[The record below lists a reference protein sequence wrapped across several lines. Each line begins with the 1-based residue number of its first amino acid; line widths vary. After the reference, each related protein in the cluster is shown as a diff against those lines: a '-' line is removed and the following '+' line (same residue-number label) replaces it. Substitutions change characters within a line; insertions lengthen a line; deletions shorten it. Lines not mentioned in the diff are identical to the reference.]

1 MTRRNRSRNRNVR
14 PNSSNHPTVL
24 QMIQRVCI
32 VMYASAIAAAAITGV
47 YKLIGIKELTDKIIL
62 VLLSIG
68 IVLYVGYDI
77 KDKIKKWRL

>member
-1 MTRRNRSRNRNVR
+1 MTKKRRQTNQKK
-14 PNSSNHPTVL
+14 NSSNHPTVL

-32 VMYASAIAAAAITGV
+32 VMYTSAIAAVAITGV

-62 VLLSIG
+62 VLSSIG

-77 KDKIKKWRL
+77 KDKLKKWKL